1 MSEENRWDEDLPEVN
16 ENVPTEEKP
25 LDTFGNT
32 DTGSAADNSTEN
44 IDIAQK
50 PMAHP
55 YSAGRRMQENGYGN
69 GTNSSNFQNNT
80 SFQEKPKYAHYE
92 VHQPQAGNYA
102 GGSIPPKKPHKPKT
116 AHGGGNGG
124 FGKKA
129 ATAVALAVIFGLVAG
144 AVFQGVNIAADKY
157 RDNNSS
163 STQIGKTETVTGTEE
178 STDGSSTESSV
189 KSIVAESGTVAGVAQ
204 ATMSSIVAITSVSVQ
219 EIPSFFG
226 YGTRQYQSAGSGSG
240 IIVGEND
247 SELLIATNNHVVS
260 GTTTLTVCFAGGDV
274 VGAEEETQAM
284 ASGDSIT
291 DSSDSS
297 VDVNNAV
304 SAKIKGTDEE
314 NDLAVIAVEKSDIPE
329 ETMNEIKIAQMGSSD
344 DLVVGEQV
352 VAIGNALGYGQSV
365 TSGWVSALNR
375 TISTEDGDTSG
386 LIQTDAAINPGNSGG
401 ALLNMKGEVIGIN
414 AAKYADSQVEGMG
427 YAIPI
432 SKAEP
437 ILEELMNRETRD
449 KIEDT
454 SKVGYMGI
462 KAADLTTEAIQMY
475 NMPAGAFLTEVTP
488 GGAADK
494 AGIKKGDI
502 VVKLDGQKVSG
513 KNDLVD
519 KLQYYESGET
529 VEVVIARANNGEY
542 KEETVEVTLGSKPA
556 SDN

>member
-1 MSEENRWDEDLPEVN
+1 MNNNRKLKIKKMMKKGATISLCAV
-16 ENVPTEEKP
+16 
-25 LDTFGNT
+25 L
-32 DTGSAADNSTEN
+32 
-44 IDIAQK
+44 
-50 PMAHP
+50 
-55 YSAGRRMQENGYGN
+55 
-69 GTNSSNFQNNT
+69 
-80 SFQEKPKYAHYE
+80 
-92 VHQPQAGNYA
+92 A
-102 GGSIPPKKPHKPKT
+102 GGIGVGAYEGINYFSG
-116 AHGGGNGG
+116 AQSVQ
-124 FGKKA
+124 A
-129 ATAVALAVIFGLVAG
+129 ATDSSENLTLMKS
-144 AVFQGVNIAADKY
+144 DKKSNK
-157 RDNNSS
+157 DSEDTEATKSS
-163 STQIGKTETVTGTEE
+163 DTK
-178 STDGSSTESSV
+178 GSLDVSD
-189 KSIVAESGTVAGVAQ
+189 VAEKAMPSV
-204 ATMSSIVAITSVSVQ
+204 VAITTKSVQ
-219 EIPSFFG
+219 EVQDYYSMFGSQYAPS
-226 YGTRQYQSAGSGSG
+226 QEQEVEGSGSG
-240 IIVGEND
+240 IIIGKTD
-247 SELLIATNNHVVS
+247 SELLIATNYHVVD
-260 GTTTLTVCFAGGDV
+260 GADTLSVAFADGNAYEATV
-274 VGAEEETQAM
+274 
-284 ASGDSIT
+284 
-291 DSSDSS
+291 
-297 VDVNNAV
+297 
-304 SAKIKGTDEE
+304 KGFDESE
-314 NDLAVIAVEKSDIPE
+314 DLAVVSVATKDVSDD
-329 ETMNEIKIAQMGSSD
+329 TMDAISVAKIGSSD
-344 DLVVGEQV
+344 DLKIGEQV

-365 TSGWVSALNR
+365 TTGIVSAKNR
-375 TISTEDGDTSG
+375 KTDASGQIEGDSTDNSSSINKGVN

-513 KNDLVD
+513 KDDLVD